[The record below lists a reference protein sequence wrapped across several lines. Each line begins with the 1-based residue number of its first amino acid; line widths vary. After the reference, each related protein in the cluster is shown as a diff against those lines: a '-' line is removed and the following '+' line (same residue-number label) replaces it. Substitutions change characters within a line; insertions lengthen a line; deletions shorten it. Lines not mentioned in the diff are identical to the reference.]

1 MSTETIAVP
10 VQYVGIKPVKVDNVA
25 NTGLTWTPQQVH
37 PVTALEAQKLA
48 RHPDVWQIVAP
59 EDVSGEPT
67 QPSVSTVATQIA
79 EALLAARA
87 QEQAKQEQQSK
98 DAQSRQT
105 IGLPDL
111 PDLNNMGKRELL
123 DYAESRYNQRLDG
136 RSSKQALVSQIVTLA
151 NSLAARDV

>member
-1 MSTETIAVP
+1 MMWTCLSFSMAWRKTGTDPSTA
-10 VQYVGIKPVKVDNVA
+10 
-25 NTGLTWTPQQVH
+25 
-37 PVTALEAQKLA
+37 
-48 RHPDVWQIVAP
+48 
-59 EDVSGEPT
+59 
-67 QPSVSTVATQIA
+67 ATQIA

-98 DAQSRQT
+98 DAQSKQT
-105 IGLPDL
+105 IGLLDL